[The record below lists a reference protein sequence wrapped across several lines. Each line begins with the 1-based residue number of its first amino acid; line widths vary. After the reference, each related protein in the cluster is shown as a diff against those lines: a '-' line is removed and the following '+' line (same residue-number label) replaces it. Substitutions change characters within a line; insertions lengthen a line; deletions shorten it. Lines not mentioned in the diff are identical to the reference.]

1 MKYRKLFLIL
11 TIATLSL
18 TACSKELT
26 EVPAVEET
34 VESVIEETDIS
45 ENEEIIENTP
55 TENNDNINESDTDAV
70 MKGAREEL
78 DRMLAAGEITQE
90 EYDEMIKDFMPED
103 TAVVD
108 PDKQEFLDALKQR
121 LDNGDIAQEEYDAI
135 VDEVVNGESIA
146 GKGSGSVESFVDGI
160 YDEYIDDGEA
170 SQYQDFENPGELR
183 EGVAADPSKDQNIDI
198 YDVELPDHLKGK
210 FM

>member
-11 TIATLSL
+11 TIAALSL
-18 TACSKELT
+18 TACSKEAT
-26 EVPAVEET
+26 EVPTVEET
-34 VESVIEETDIS
+34 VESVIEETEIS
-45 ENEEIIENTP
+45 ENEEITEDTT
-55 TENNDNINESDTDAV
+55 TENNDTINESDIDAV
-70 MKGAREEL
+70 MRGAREEL

-121 LDNGDIAQEEYDAI
+121 LENGDIAQEEYDAI
-135 VDEVVNGESIA
+135 VGEVVNGESIA
-146 GKGSGSVESFVDGI
+146 GKGSVENFVDGI

-183 EGVAADPSKDQNIDI
+183 EGVVADPSKDGNEQFNPDI
-198 YDVELPDHLKGK
+198 EVPEHLKGK
-210 FM
+210 WM